1 LGLSQIPPTVFPYTT
16 DPFFYWYQAERERD
30 LEQQLHKIRTE
41 IANGGMLGNALVN
54 VAGGGALY
62 AQNELSNR
70 TQEPVNRRSFIGT
83 GIESFIVDSGF
94 VRADAPVGPERA
106 EHANFQGLVPEG
118 YTVDVDALRMVN
130 VDSFQEHGHRVDS
143 VGGTRA
149 PRVAGLQRR
158 QARALALERARSGKN
173 TNAAPHKQNHLPA
186 RAKENVELKPVW
198 GANRGGVK
206 ARNSGGNRWS

>member
-1 LGLSQIPPTVFPYTT
+1 MGLSQIPPTVFPYTT

-30 LEQQLHKIRTE
+30 LEQQLHKIR
-41 IANGGMLGNALVN
+41 NALVN